1 MQSYI
6 RFLGFVVSTYR
17 EQLPLIAGCARYIVA
32 GLLSFGVNI
41 IFTVLFIEFMGIQVW
56 IGSAISF
63 SIVLLINFFIARSF
77 VFRAVEG
84 RMMPQAMRYLLLNV
98 TLRSAEYGLF
108 LMFLVIFA
116 THYTI
121 CLAFSLAT
129 SNVFKFFTYRF
140 FVFDTALIMG

>member
-1 MQSYI
+1 M
-6 RFLGFVVSTYR
+6 VSTYR

-56 IGSAISF
+56 ISSAISF

-121 CLAFSLAT
+121 LLGVFFSYVKRFE
-129 SNVFKFFTYRF
+129 VFYLPIFRF
-140 FVFDTALIMG
+140 QYGS